1 MENLNLVKKALEEG
15 VVLFPKNFVEDNGVE
30 AKFLGLKKGKS
41 RGVKV
46 YYIEALDTT
55 INQIP

>member
-1 MENLNLVKKALEEG
+1 MKGINLIQKALEEG
-15 VVLFPKNFVEDNGVE
+15 VVLFPKNFIEDNNVE

-46 YYIEALDTT
+46 YYIEALDAT